1 MAYSGTLGAMLQ
13 GVSQQPVYLRQD
25 GQVTEQINFLPDI
38 TEGITTRPGTDFISR
53 VTASFFDH
61 QWHTVIVEGETFF
74 IGTRASEVI
83 MLNTAG
89 EVMTVNTFG
98 GVENYFS
105 RNMATY
111 VYDNEV
117 YITERDTVVETGIG
131 IGAAV
136 ERNVMMATQLGGQF
150 SHTYRVDI
158 TYDDGGVITGLY
170 KTPDGTNAGDADK
183 ATSTYIM
190 EQIQAD
196 MLVDGTLKGTTSIDR
211 FGDVL
216 VVTDS
221 ADNFNGGSITA
232 RDGEGGSTFRVA
244 GAVTQRVEDLP
255 KYAPN
260 GTLTQVVGENNAEDD
275 IWLRFETTT
284 SNAVGAGLGDQGV
297 WKEYHNP
304 DEPTLFNLSTMP
316 HKFTRTGPTTFDFGF
331 APWQGRRTGDS
342 NTNPYPSFL
351 GNAIRDIGGFQSRL
365 VIVAGDAVVMSRT
378 NIPVD
383 FFKETAAAEVPT
395 DPIDIIST
403 SETEYELDWVMP
415 FDRDLIILGGNAQF
429 LISGGQA
436 LTPANASLV
445 ESTNFRMNTDVR
457 PSNTGRSVLFPF
469 LSGSFSGVKEFFSA
483 SSVEANEAVTLTQ
496 VQDRYIKGRVQGM
509 PVSTSFGLMLMHTA
523 DNVDPNVAY
532 AYQYF
537 FDGVEKIQN
546 AWFKLQFHLAIKH
559 IAFEGSRVFVIA
571 RDGDEYVMSSF
582 DLDIPIDEGVQYN
595 ISLDEKQALTAGSYA
610 YNTTSVTA
618 DFGSFGD
625 VVLAVQGSGCVI
637 PGQFAQVTRLDNV
650 DGTFTYLFDEDTVP
664 IGATVY
670 LGVPITKVLKPSMPL
685 FRDREGKPISK
696 TKLNV
701 TDFAVYYENSGQ
713 IDAVF
718 SSKYRTADYVFSN
731 ATFPVDG
738 DPDDPEQDGLR
749 DGIFNFTWG
758 ERSDWSELTLTSTDV
773 RPVTITEIEWFGQIL
788 SRGKR
793 V

>member
-25 GQVTEQINFLPDI
+25 GQVTEQINFLPDV

-53 VTASFFDH
+53 TVASFFDH
-61 QWHTVIVEGETFF
+61 QWHTVIIEGETFF
-74 IGTRASEVI
+74 IGTRSTDLI
-83 MLNTAG
+83 MFDTAG
-89 EVMTVNTFG
+89 ALMSVAMNDGASDYV
-98 GVENYFS
+98 S

-117 YITERDTVVETGIG
+117 YITERATPVNITGEVAID
-131 IGAAV
+131 V

-158 TYDDGGVITGLY
+158 TYGDGGVITGLY
-170 KTPDGTNAGDADK
+170 KTPDGTSAGDAEL

-196 MLVDGTLKGTTSIDR
+196 MLLDGTLKGTTSVDR
-211 FGDVL
+211 YGDVL

-221 ADNFNGGSITA
+221 ADNFADGSITA
-232 RDGEGGSTFRVA
+232 LDGEGGSTFRVS
-244 GAVTQRVEDLP
+244 GATTQKVEDLP
-255 KYAPN
+255 KFAPN
-260 GTLTQVVGENNAEDD
+260 GTLTRVVGENNAEDD
-275 IWLRFETTT
+275 IWFRFETTT
-284 SNAVGAGLGDQGV
+284 SNSVGGGLGDQGV
-297 WKEYHNP
+297 WKEHYNP
-304 DEPTLFNLSTMP
+304 DEASGFDLDTMP
-316 HKFTRTGPTTFDFGF
+316 YKITRTGPTSFEMGH
-331 APWQGRRTGDS
+331 ASWQSRRTGDS
-342 NTNPYPSFL
+342 STNPFPSFV

-365 VIVAGDAVVMSRT
+365 VLVAGDAVVMSRT

-383 FFKETAAAEVPT
+383 FFKETTAAEVPT

-436 LTPANASLV
+436 LTPSNASLV

-496 VQDRYIKGRVQGM
+496 VQDRYIKGSVQGM
-509 PVSTSFGLMLMHTA
+509 PISTSFGLMLMHTA
-523 DNVDPNVAY
+523 DPVDDNVAY

-546 AWFKLQFHLAIKH
+546 AWFKIEFHLAIKH
-559 IAFEGSRVFVIA
+559 VAFDGSTIYIIA
-571 RDGDEYVMSSF
+571 RDDDEYVMSSF
-582 DLDIPIDEGVQYN
+582 DLDIPIDEGVEYN
-595 ISLDEKQALTAGSYA
+595 ISLDEKTTEVAAPYA
-610 YNTTSVTA
+610 YNTTAVTA
-618 DFGSFGD
+618 DYGSFGD
-625 VVLAVQGSGCVI
+625 VVVAVQGTGCVI
-637 PGQFAQVTRLDNV
+637 PGQSAQVTRLDNM

-664 IGATVY
+664 VGATVY
-670 LGVPITKVLKPSMPL
+670 LGVPMTKVLKPSMPL

-701 TDFAVYYENSGQ
+701 TDFAVYYENSGK

-718 SSKYRTADYVFSN
+718 SSKYRTEDFVFSN
-731 ATFPVDG
+731 DTFPLDG
-738 DPDDPEQDGLR
+738 DPDDTERDGLR
-749 DGIFNFTWG
+749 DGIFNFPWG

-773 RPVTITEIEWFGQIL
+773 RPITITEIEWFGQIL